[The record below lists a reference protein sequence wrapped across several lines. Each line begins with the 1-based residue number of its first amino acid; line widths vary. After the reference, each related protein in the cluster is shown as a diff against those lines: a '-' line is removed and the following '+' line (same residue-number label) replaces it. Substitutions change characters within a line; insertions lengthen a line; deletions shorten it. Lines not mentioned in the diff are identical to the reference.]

1 MAGSFG
7 WRLVK
12 LIGALCAGA
21 LVGALAGALLLI
33 AVGTIPRGTG
43 STSAFVPSNLLFT
56 YFIFWFTAPAALVAG
71 LPSFYLLARCR
82 MLNAISVGSVGIF
95 AGAGVNMLLKS
106 GVPSGQRDA
115 DLCGHRARV
124 GARGV
129 LLAAAIRD
137 AACGPPEC
145 GQPAE
150 LDRSCVGRLWRESHW
165 LCPSSC
171 ANWWPRSH
179 GSAAPRICSSGFSQ
193 INCVSRMRPPPRA
206 SFVGC

>member
-82 MLNAISVGSVGIF
+82 MLNAISVSSVGIL

-106 GVPSGQRDA
+106 GVPSGREMLTCA
-115 DLCGHRARV
+115 AIGLVSA
-124 GARGV
+124 
-129 LLAAAIRD
+129 LAAFF
-137 AACGPPEC
+137 
-145 GQPAE
+145 
-150 LDRSCVGRLWRESHW
+150 LL
-165 LCPSSC
+165 
-171 ANWWPRSH
+171 PRS
-179 GSAAPRICSSGFSQ
+179 GTPRVDLQNAGNPLS
-193 INCVSRMRPPPRA
+193 
-206 SFVGC
+206 